1 MRDQHKCKITFRPQT
16 AVWTTFSQWSV
27 IDIFDLNLLFIH
39 MLSTTFLYDLNKDS
53 YILDL

>member
-1 MRDQHKCKITFRPQT
+1 MLTSIEFETKY
-16 AVWTTFSQWSV
+16 